1 MDPTIG
7 NNANKGLLNAWKNY
21 AKLVVLITTN
31 IKLNEAKLYYRLK
44 LISLNI
50 REFVYVKLADN

>member
-7 NNANKGLLNAWKNY
+7 NNANKGLLNAWKNN
-21 AKLVVLITTN
+21 AKLVVLIKTN